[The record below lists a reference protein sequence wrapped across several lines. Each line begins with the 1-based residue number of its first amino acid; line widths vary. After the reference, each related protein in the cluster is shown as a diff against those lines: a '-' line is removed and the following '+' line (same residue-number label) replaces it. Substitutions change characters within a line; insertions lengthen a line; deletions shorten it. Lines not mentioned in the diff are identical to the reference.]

1 MSAAA
6 LTSAIA
12 PPAAPVWIARGK
24 RKANKSHALA
34 ACRADLSAKQAS
46 AQIGVTLAAKRI
58 EQHEAGDILGDIFAW
73 LAGQRA
79 VAPAPRPTYR
89 GGCSC
94 GPRARPP
101 ASVGKPVLTSTC
113 ALWGLLWG
121 LLGASSLARHAGVL
135 GHRAPYKIQHSGHS
149 AIVDPRIV

>member
-1 MSAAA
+1 M
-6 LTSAIA
+6 
-12 PPAAPVWIARGK
+12 WIACGK

-58 EQHEAGDILGDIFAW
+58 EQHEAGDIFAW

-89 GGCSC
+89 GLVV
-94 GPRARPP
+94 A
-101 ASVGKPVLTSTC
+101 VDHE
-113 ALWGLLWG
+113 
-121 LLGASSLARHAGVL
+121 LARL
-135 GHRAPYKIQHSGHS
+135 RL
-149 AIVDPRIV
+149 